1 MTLTEAS
8 VTSFPN
14 QIRTLFAIILTTCAP
29 SDPKDLWEKHKESL
43 SDDILRNVRRQNSN
57 EEIQFSPEIFNEA
70 LKLLEDKCIEINNK
84 TLSEFGLPTPI
95 RNNEDIFDKDLQRET
110 EYNVEELHAYV
121 EARKGSLTEDQK
133 RAYDMIMEK
142 VNKKSGGII
151 FLDAPGGTG
160 KTFLLNILL
169 AEIRSRK
176 DIAFAVASSG
186 IAATL
191 LDGGRTAHSALKLPL
206 NYNATDTP
214 TCNIGKKSGKL
225 T

>member
-1 MTLTEAS
+1 
-8 VTSFPN
+8 
-14 QIRTLFAIILTTCAP
+14 
-29 SDPKDLWEKHKESL
+29 
-43 SDDILRNVRRQNSN
+43 
-57 EEIQFSPEIFNEA
+57 
-70 LKLLEDKCIEINNK
+70 
-84 TLSEFGLPTPI
+84 
-95 RNNEDIFDKDLQRET
+95 
-110 EYNVEELHAYV
+110 
-121 EARKGSLTEDQK
+121 
-133 RAYDMIMEK
+133 MEK

-206 NYNATDTP
+206 NYNSTDTP
-214 TCNIGKKSGKL
+214 KCNIGKKSGKL